1 MSMEE
6 KQMNFGALPT
16 NPLLIVI
23 SGPSGI
29 GKDAVVGLLRKTNQ
43 DTHFVVTM
51 NSRDPRPDEVEGI
64 DYFFVSREEFEEKIA
79 NDELIEYARVYSDY
93 KGIPKSQVLEA
104 FASGKD
110 VIMRLD
116 VQGAMTI
123 RQLCPDA
130 ILIFLTA
137 SSRDEWINRLLERRS
152 ESPDEIEVRLRDAAK
167 EFQMIDQ
174 FDYLVVNSDKH
185 IEQTIADIQA
195 IIKAEHLKTHPRKVD
210 L

>member
-1 MSMEE
+1 M
-6 KQMNFGALPT
+6 QFGEMPT

-29 GKDAVVGLLRKTNQ
+29 GKDAVVGLLRKTNS

-51 NSRDPRPDEVEGI
+51 TSRLPRVDELEGR
-64 DYFFVSREEFEEKIA
+64 DYFFVSKEEFEQKIA
-79 NDELIEYARVYSDY
+79 NDELIEYAMVYSDY
-93 KGIPKSQVLEA
+93 KGIPKSQVREA

-123 RQLCPDA
+123 RKLCPEA
-130 ILIFLTA
+130 VLIFLTA
-137 SSRDEWINRLLERRS
+137 SSEGEWIHRLMERSS
-152 ESPDEIEVRLRDAAK
+152 ETPEELEVRLLIAAQ
-167 EFQMIDQ
+167 EYEMIKN
-174 FDYLVVNSDKH
+174 FDYLVVNSENHLDK
-185 IEQTIADIQA
+185 TIADIQA
-195 IIKAEHLKTHPRKVD
+195 VIRAEHLKTKPRKVD